1 MSRNLGY
8 AHYLVN
14 LLGIHNPKIIT
25 DIKVVSLLV

>member
-14 LLGIHNPKIIT
+14 LLGIHNPKIT